1 MINEMIDSYDQEQ
14 QMIESFKKLPLEQL
28 VTLIEYLQEELLSRP
43 NVKFVDEDEDKDD
56 HNEDW

>member
-43 NVKFVDEDEDKDD
+43 NVKFVDEDED
-56 HNEDW
+56 EEE

>member
-43 NVKFVDEDEDKDD
+43 NVKFVDEDED
-56 HNEDW
+56 EDEDE